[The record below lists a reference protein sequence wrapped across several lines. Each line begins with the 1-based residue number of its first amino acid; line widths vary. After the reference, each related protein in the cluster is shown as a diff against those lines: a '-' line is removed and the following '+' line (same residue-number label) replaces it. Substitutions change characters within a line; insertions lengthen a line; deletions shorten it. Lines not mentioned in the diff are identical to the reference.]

1 MTKSIAYRLALTAL
15 AAAVLA
21 ICLDHIPFEVGVCLT
36 SRIASAVAGIL
47 GLGMALGTFPNA
59 FGMDPSRKSFKALSV
74 IGCIAVGFSFAACLA
89 GYTDYGYGIA
99 AAVDLIAFCC
109 VGISSLNDG
118 KEPR

>member
-15 AAAVLA
+15 AAAVFA

-47 GLGMALGTFPNA
+47 GLCMALGTFPNA
-59 FGMDPSRKSFKALSV
+59 FGMDPSHKSFKALSV

-89 GYTDYGYGIA
+89 GYTGYGIA

-109 VGISSLNDG
+109 IGISSLNDE

>member
-89 GYTDYGYGIA
+89 GYTGYGIA

-109 VGISSLNDG
+109 VGISSLNDK

>member
-15 AAAVLA
+15 AATVLA

-59 FGMDPSRKSFKALSV
+59 FGMDPSHKSFKALSV

-89 GYTDYGYGIA
+89 GYTGYGIA
-99 AAVDLIAFCC
+99 SAVDLIAFCC
-109 VGISSLNDG
+109 VGISSLNDE

>member
-59 FGMDPSRKSFKALSV
+59 FGINPSHKSFKALSV

-89 GYTDYGYGIA
+89 GYTGYGIA

-109 VGISSLNDG
+109 VGISSLNDK

>member
-59 FGMDPSRKSFKALSV
+59 FGMDPSRKSFKALFV

-89 GYTDYGYGIA
+89 GYTGYGIA

-109 VGISSLNDG
+109 VGISSLNDE

>member
-1 MTKSIAYRLALTAL
+1 M
-15 AAAVLA
+15 LA

-59 FGMDPSRKSFKALSV
+59 FGMDPSCKSFKALSV

-89 GYTDYGYGIA
+89 GYTGYGIA

-109 VGISSLNDG
+109 VEISSLNDE

>member
-1 MTKSIAYRLALTAL
+1 MEELAIRLALL
-15 AAAVLA
+15 VVL
-21 ICLDHIPFEVGVCLT
+21 VGIGLT

-89 GYTDYGYGIA
+89 GYTGYGYGIA

-109 VGISSLNDG
+109 VGISSLNDE